1 MKIVVLGL
9 SITSS
14 WGSGHAVPY
23 RSLLRVLAGRGHD
36 VCFLERDQPW
46 YAANRD
52 LPDPPFART
61 VLYRSLTELAAEHAD
76 VVAAADL
83 VIVGSF
89 VPEGTAVAA
98 WVTRI
103 ARGVTAFY
111 DIDTP
116 VTLDALVRGDC
127 PYLTADLI
135 PRFDLYLSFSGG
147 PILDR
152 LREHFG
158 ARLAYPLYC
167 SVDPDLYYPE
177 PGPIHRDLGYMG
189 TYSDDRQS
197 ALDQLL
203 MEPAR
208 RLPTLRFAV
217 VGAQFPAALVWP
229 PNVERTEHLAP
240 SGHRAFYTGLRFTLS
255 VTRAPMIQ
263 AGYSPSIRLFEA
275 AACGTPIISDW
286 WPGLDSFFVPGEE
299 ILIARTSGEVTAML
313 RDVDEGRREA
323 IGAGGRAVVA
333 ARHTADRRAG
343 ELEHYVAQAR
353 GFR

>member
-23 RSLLRVLAGRGHD
+23 RSLLRALANRGHD

-61 VLYRSLTELAAEHAD
+61 VLYRSLAELAAEHGDA
-76 VVAAADL
+76 VAAADL

-89 VPEGTAVAA
+89 VPEGSAVAA
-98 WVTRI
+98 WVIRI
-103 ARGVTAFY
+103 AKGVTAFY

-116 VTLDALVRGDC
+116 VTLDALLRGGC
-127 PYLTADLI
+127 SYLTADLI
-135 PRFDLYLSFSGG
+135 PRFNLYLSFSGG
-147 PILDR
+147 PILER
-152 LREHFG
+152 LREEFG

-177 PGPIHRDLGYMG
+177 PARIRHDLGYMG

-197 ALDQLL
+197 ALDLL
-203 MEPAR
+203 ILEPAR
-208 RLPTLRFAV
+208 LLPTARFTV
-217 VGAQFPAALVWP
+217 VGAQFPPDIVWP

-240 SGHRAFYTGLRFTLS
+240 SGHRAFYTSLRFTLS

-286 WPGLDSFFVPGEE
+286 WPGLDSFFKPDEE
-299 ILIARTSGEVTAML
+299 ILIAGTSEEVTAILLGM
-313 RDVDEGRREA
+313 DEGRREA
-323 IGAGGRAVVA
+323 IGAGGRAVVE
-333 ARHTADRRAG
+333 ARHTAVRRAG
-343 ELEHYVAQAR
+343 ELEHYVAEAR